1 MYKIAQDA
9 QGNDDVCVMDIID
22 EVSYIANNGIIPSL
36 WNAGNR

>member
-22 EVSYIANNGIIPSL
+22 EVSYIANM
-36 WNAGNR
+36 A